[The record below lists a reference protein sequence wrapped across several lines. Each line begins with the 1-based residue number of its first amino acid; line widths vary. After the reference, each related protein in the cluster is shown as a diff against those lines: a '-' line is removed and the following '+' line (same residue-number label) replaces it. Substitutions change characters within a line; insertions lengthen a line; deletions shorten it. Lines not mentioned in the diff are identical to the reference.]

1 MLNGKGLPNAVDEL
15 VVFQESQTL
24 PLFIVRFKDNPIF
37 NSLKAKPSFG
47 LAKELSQSIL
57 MTPGGAVSA
66 LSAMPPVPFVRG
78 AKLSRPVCLEFEPCG
93 GPVHC
98 PKSGCLPKSPGGGS
112 YRVHDDS
119 EPLIHGQGTRDC
131 QIPEPRRRGLAGAFK
146 GGTSKM
152 WLLCWDGRQAP
163 EADPQGMRLGFS
175 SSSFFLS
182 IFACI
187 CRLSFCSCSC

>member
-66 LSAMPPVPFVRG
+66 LSAMPPLPSHPPPPLSAAPSFLALSASSSNLVGDPFTALNRDAFQNLQAEGVIEYMMTQNLSFTDKEQEIVKSQNLDG
-78 AKLSRPVCLEFEPCG
+78 EFLLELSKEELQKCGFSVGTVAKLLKR
-93 GPVHC
+93 
-98 PKSGCLPKSPGGGS
+98 
-112 YRVHDDS
+112 
-119 EPLIHGQGTRDC
+119 
-131 QIPEPRRRGLAGAFK
+131 IPRE
-146 GGTSKM
+146 
-152 WLLCWDGRQAP
+152 
-163 EADPQGMRLGFS
+163 
-175 SSSFFLS
+175 
-182 IFACI
+182 
-187 CRLSFCSCSC
+187 